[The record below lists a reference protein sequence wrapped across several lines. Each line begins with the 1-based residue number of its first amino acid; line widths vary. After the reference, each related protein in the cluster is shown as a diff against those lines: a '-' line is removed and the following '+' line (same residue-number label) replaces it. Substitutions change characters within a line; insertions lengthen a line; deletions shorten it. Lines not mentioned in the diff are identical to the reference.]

1 MHGLP
6 RHPYESFE
14 TLTDRIADRY
24 VSAPA
29 RGVFRATM
37 RIWRKVFGV
46 EVAERAVAQDMA
58 AGRDGFWH
66 DEWIHDEMFYPEIS
80 ATLLGE
86 VESGDPIRRA
96 ATLIHAAVRFMQR
109 ARAGQLGVEVHAGRP
124 QDMRRYR
131 HFFSRICR
139 ARVVGKGLR
148 HRFDDLGPS
157 DHVVVCV
164 GGDLFALRVLEG
176 GAPVSRSDLHCALCD
191 AVDAHRSAGP
201 TAEPIAGRGY
211 RPPVGLLTTV
221 VNQTTV
227 RLWDRLAARNPR
239 AVERLDSAIFFVS
252 LDLDLGPE
260 TLDQTL
266 SGLHIGRF
274 EHRDFRRSLQIAIAA
289 NGAFGITVNP
299 YAGIGGTLCARLV
312 SELAEAVGAPEHPS
326 SRPGRTGA
334 PARIEPVRF
343 VDPGFDGAA
352 LEPIRASIRERLYP
366 AAHPTTFQIDGIGRE
381 QFEALGLSC
390 DAAFHAALALA
401 WHRLRG
407 RVPTVGNFINLRSV
421 EHGDIWRYDAS
432 TSAMADFVERPSL
445 ARFRAAERAHKAL
458 IRRHKAA
465 DDELYLCAMILK
477 RLVCDGSVRFSGFVT
492 LMLVMSVFIRDFQ
505 RRLVNPDLWVS
516 GIPAYPGL
524 RATGRGGTTLRY
536 LGQTSI
542 GGHYMVFADH
552 IVICLVPGPRGRSRG
567 AERALAEALGESLRQ
582 LTRLATP
589 PHRDG
594 RQDKDP

>member
-1 MHGLP
+1 MHCLP

-14 TLTDRIADRY
+14 TLTDRIADRH

-29 RGVFRATM
+29 RGVFRTTM

-46 EVAERAVAQDMA
+46 DVAERAVAQDMA
-58 AGRDGFWH
+58 AGRDGLWH

-80 ATLLGE
+80 ATLLGA
-86 VESGDPIRRA
+86 VEPGDPIRRA
-96 ATLIHAAVRFMQR
+96 AALIHAAARFMQR
-109 ARAGQLGVEVHAGRP
+109 ARAGQLEVEVHAGRP

-176 GAPVSRSDLHCALCD
+176 DAPVSCSDLHAALRD
-191 AVDAHRSAGP
+191 AVDVHRSEGP
-201 TAEPIAGRGY
+201 TAGWGY

-227 RLWDRLAARNPR
+227 RLWERLAADNPG
-239 AVERLDSAIFFVS
+239 AVERLDAAIFFVS
-252 LDLDLGPE
+252 LDLDLAPE
-260 TLDQTL
+260 TLDQAL
-266 SGLHIGRF
+266 SGLHVGRL

-299 YAGIGGTLCARLV
+299 YAGIGGTLSARLV
-312 SELAEAVGAPEHPS
+312 SELAEAASAPEDP
-326 SRPGRTGA
+326 PPPPERTGA
-334 PARIEPVRF
+334 PARLEPLRF
-343 VDPGFDGAA
+343 VDPGFDGAE
-352 LEPIRASIRERLYP
+352 LDPIRASIRERLYP
-366 AAHPTTFQIDGIGRE
+366 SDHPTTFQIDGIGRE
-381 QFEALGLSC
+381 KLEALGLSC

-407 RVPTVGNFINLRSV
+407 RAPTVGNFINLRSV

-432 TSAMADFVERPSL
+432 TSAMTDFVERPSL

-458 IRRHKAA
+458 IRQHKAA
-465 DDELYLCAMILK
+465 DDELYLGGMILK

-492 LMLVMSVFIRDFQ
+492 MMLIMSVFIRGFQ

-524 RATGRGGTTLRY
+524 RATGRGGTTLSY

-542 GGHYMVFADH
+542 GGHYMIFAEH
-552 IVICLVPGPRGRSRG
+552 IVICLVPGPRGRWRG
-567 AERALAEALGESLRQ
+567 SERALAEALATSLRQ
-582 LTRLATP
+582 LTRLATCL
-589 PHRDG
+589 HRDG
-594 RQDKDP
+594 RKD